1 MRAPPL
7 SISQLATTFLGFLS
21 QAIHQTVYLSLF
33 YFILE
38 VYLNQD
44 RRLSAIKHLDRNIL
58 LREYLQSKYVISE
71 IGRAHV

>member
-44 RRLSAIKHLDRNIL
+44 GRLSAINYLDRNIL
-58 LREYLQSKYVISE
+58 LRVYLQSKYVISVKNGE
-71 IGRAHV
+71 WT